1 MATSPTD
8 VALVCMPF
16 GSLYSPSIALSL
28 LRASLGPLGV
38 SSKTFYLSFRLA
50 RMIGARRYVELSDP
64 TVPIYYHAIGEWLF
78 AGEVFERS
86 EADVARYFDEVLER
100 PSPEYRPF
108 VNPLPPRLV
117 RTVERVLGKVGGF
130 LDACLDEVAACAP
143 QVVGFSCVFEQRL
156 ASLALAKRIKERAP
170 ETTIVLG
177 GPTCEGV
184 QAPELIRRFPY
195 VDVVVSGEGDEA
207 FPEVVRRVLD
217 GAPLSGMQGVYAQ
230 GLPLPKPTNGHC
242 PNTPLVQD
250 LDGLPWVHY
259 DEFLE
264 QYAASTLQLDKG
276 VSLYAEASRGCWW
289 GAKSRC
295 LFCNFSGAN
304 MTYRSKSS
312 ARALKELRYM
322 AAKYPGQPLSLTDNI
337 LNMGYFDD
345 LIPALAAEPLGTD
358 LACDI
363 KANLSKDQVRALR
376 DADVMLIQPGVES
389 LSTAVL
395 KRMRKGITAIEN
407 TQLLKWCK
415 ELGVQSDWNILWG
428 FPGESADDYARM
440 AELIPRLTH
449 LPPPEFVGRINVGRF
464 SPCFEEAEQ
473 LGITNIRP
481 SPAYAYVYPFDP
493 DTVANL
499 ATYFTYTYRSGQD
512 PDAYTQAVADA
523 IRAWKAHQHTS
534 ELFALE
540 RDDGLWIWDQRPGAV
555 EPLTVLT
562 GVDRDLYLAC
572 DGIQR
577 PEGLSGILRRAGAAA
592 TTSADVERCLQPLVD
607 QGLMMR
613 DGNRYLSLAIPAGEY
628 SPKPEA
634 WQGFT
639 KHLAAAGRL
648 AAQEAL
654 LSRTAVVEIPMNAPR
669 VTAPEIGHA
678 WAAYGMGLGRHRAKR
693 SNHR

>member
-16 GSLYSPSIALSL
+16 GSLYSPLAAVSVLRGSL
-28 LRASLGPLGV
+28 ERLGM
-38 SSKTFYLSFRLA
+38 SSRTFYLSFRLA
-50 RMIGARRYVELSDP
+50 RMIGAKRYVELSDP
-64 TVPIYYHAIGEWLF
+64 TLPIHHHAIGEWLF

-100 PSPEYRPF
+100 PSLEYRPF

-130 LDACLDEVAACAP
+130 LEACLDEVAACAP

-217 GAPLSGMQGVYAQ
+217 GTPLSGMQGVYAQ
-230 GLPLPKPTNGHC
+230 GLPLPEPTNGHC

-250 LDGLPWVHY
+250 LDGLPWLHY

-264 QYAASTLQLDKG
+264 QYAASNLQLDRG
-276 VSLYAEASRGCWW
+276 VSLYMEASRGCWW

-295 LFCNFSGAN
+295 LFCSFGGAD
-304 MTYRSKSS
+304 MAYRSKSS
-312 ARALKELRYM
+312 HRALKELRYM
-322 AAKYPGQPLSLTDNI
+322 AAKYPGLPLTLTDNI
-337 LNMGYFDD
+337 LNTDYFDD
-345 LIPALAAEPLGTD
+345 FIPALAAEPLGTD

-363 KANLSKDQVRALR
+363 KANLSKDQIRALR
-376 DADVMLIQPGVES
+376 DANVMFIQPGVES

-395 KRMRKGITAIEN
+395 RRMRKGITAIRN
-407 TQLLKWCK
+407 VQLLKWCK
-415 ELGVQSDWNILWG
+415 ELGVQSDWNFLWG

-449 LPPPEFVGRINVGRF
+449 LPPPDFVGRINVGRF

-481 SPAYAYVYPFDP
+481 SPAYAHVYPFDP

-499 ATYFTYTYRSGQD
+499 ATYFTYTYRPGQD
-512 PDAYTQAVADA
+512 PDEYTQAVADA
-523 IRAWKAHQHTS
+523 IRAWKAHRHTS
-534 ELFALE
+534 ELFALQ

-555 EPLTVLT
+555 ESLTVLT
-562 GVDRDLYLAC
+562 GLVRDLYLAC
-572 DGIQR
+572 DGVRR
-577 PEGLSGILRRAGAAA
+577 PESLSGILGRAGAAA

-613 DGNRYLSLAIPAGEY
+613 DGNRYLSLAIPVGEY
-628 SPKPEA
+628 RPGTRA
-634 WQGFT
+634 WRRFVAQMERERQLTRLEGIRGRVRFT
-639 KHLAAAGRL
+639 DNTARARVGPAEVVR
-648 AAQEAL
+648 AL
-654 LSRTAVVEIPMNAPR
+654 RSR
-669 VTAPEIGHA
+669 
-678 WAAYGMGLGRHRAKR
+678 R
-693 SNHR
+693 S